1 MSALTKLTLILVGF
15 CFPAVPV
22 IAQRRPAPPPKPVT
36 QPKKEVVEIEG
47 TTKDGKPVIL
57 KSDGTWRYVTAAE
70 RRPELLAPKPEPLA
84 PKKATL
90 SIETGI
96 IYRTGEVVP
105 VARTTFYLL
114 DDDVLTIA
122 KSGGIQPKPE
132 TARIFKNTDEAL
144 LSDIGYALAGQ
155 HQMLYADFA
164 ASFLKVLDPHIVVKF
179 TTDFSGK
186 AAVPDLEVKQY
197 YLFGAGTTRRSN
209 ALWNMKIDLAKETH
223 IVLDQNN
230 AATAY

>member
-1 MSALTKLTLILVGF
+1 MPAITRSMLILLSF
-15 CFPAVPV
+15 CCFAAPV
-22 IAQRRPAPPPKPVT
+22 LAQRRPAPPPK
-36 QPKKEVVEIEG
+36 KEVVEIEA

-57 KSDGTWRYVTAAE
+57 KSDGTWRYATAAE
-70 RRPELLAPKPEPLA
+70 RTTEPPA

-122 KSGGIQPKPE
+122 KNGGLQPKAE
-132 TARIFKNTDEAL
+132 TLRIFKTVDEAL
-144 LSDIGYALAGQ
+144 LSDIGYALAGR
-155 HQMLYADFA
+155 HQVLYTDFA
-164 ASFLKVLDPHIVVKF
+164 ASFLKVLEPHIITKF

-186 AAVPDLEVKQY
+186 ATVPDLEAKQY
-197 YLFGAGTTRRSN
+197 FLFGAGATRRSN
-209 ALWNMKIDLAKETH
+209 ALWNLKIDLTKETH

>member
-1 MSALTKLTLILVGF
+1 MPALTKSMLIVLSL
-15 CFPAVPV
+15 CFLALPAT
-22 IAQRRPAPPPKPVT
+22 AQRRPAA
-36 QPKKEVVEIEG
+36 QPKKEVVEIEA
-47 TTKDGKPVIL
+47 TTKDGKSVIL
-57 KSDGTWRYVTAAE
+57 KSDGTWRYGAPAE
-70 RRPELLAPKPEPLA
+70 RAPEPVA

-122 KSGGIQPKPE
+122 KNGGIQPRPD
-132 TARIFKNTDEAL
+132 TARIFKNIDDAL
-144 LSDIGYALAGQ
+144 LSDIGYSLAGQ
-155 HQMLYADFA
+155 HQYLYADFA
-164 ASFLKVLDPHIVVKF
+164 ASFLKVLEPHIITKF

-186 AAVPDLEVKQY
+186 ATVPDLEPKQY
-197 YLFGAGTTRRSN
+197 YLFGAGATRRSN
-209 ALWNMKIDLAKETH
+209 ALWNMRIDLAKETH
-223 IVLDQNN
+223 FVLDQNN